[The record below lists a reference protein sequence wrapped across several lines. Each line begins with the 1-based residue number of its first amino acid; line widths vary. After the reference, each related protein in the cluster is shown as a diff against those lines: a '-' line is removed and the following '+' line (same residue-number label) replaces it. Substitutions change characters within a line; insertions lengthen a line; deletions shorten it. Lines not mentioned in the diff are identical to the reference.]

1 MRSRATPVT
10 ASIET
15 WPGRGLPMPGSPALA
30 ARAAA
35 SNAYGFDLVPGCL
48 AGGYRGRLSAV
59 RVRQNSRGIM
69 SASRETASLGKP
81 WSGRESRSRACCEA
95 TLSMTTHTEF
105 SFSSCCSPDVLR
117 LNHFASLVFGPSA
130 SAARS

>member
-1 MRSRATPVT
+1 V
-10 ASIET
+10 
-15 WPGRGLPMPGSPALA
+15 
-30 ARAAA
+30 
-35 SNAYGFDLVPGCL
+35 
-48 AGGYRGRLSAV
+48 
-59 RVRQNSRGIM
+59 VRQG
-69 SASRETASLGKP
+69 EPVKSLLQ
-81 WSGRESRSRACCEA
+81 A